1 MDNGTMLGE
10 LIAELSVLNR
20 LIGHE
25 AALAGDADDGK
36 HAVHLDG
43 FDSERASRA
52 IALNQGQNG
61 ILVRRTLVELHI
73 PPTFRHSRRP
83 ILDRRWAQ
91 ANRRMAL
98 LECLLLAPSCR
109 ELFGDLL
116 DDSCAFNRTGD
127 AGGVYQRAL
136 SRLEGSLNVVRGED
150 FLFEEKVQNCHC
162 NGPANQAGSEREVG
176 DGRL

>member
-73 PPTFRHSRRP
+73 PRTFRHSRRP

-91 ANRRMAL
+91 ANRRTWRYWNAC
-98 LECLLLAPSCR
+98 CLRHRVANCSAISSMILAPSI
-109 ELFGDLL
+109 EPATL
-116 DDSCAFNRTGD
+116 
-127 AGGVYQRAL
+127 
-136 SRLEGSLNVVRGED
+136 GE
-150 FLFEEKVQNCHC
+150 FI
-162 NGPANQAGSEREVG
+162 SEP
-176 DGRL
+176 